1 MGRNEI
7 ILELYKS
14 EFVPKYVHVVA
25 HPTDADNMD
34 DIIAEIWLM
43 ICKIDDSRLLAIYND
58 GGMGQIYRYV
68 SGMIWNQLRS
78 TSSAYYKRYK
88 VPQRRMVYG
97 LTAATLDAFGTVD
110 RPVTMWERTSTATPD
125 RRATM
130 SAPLAD

>member
-43 ICKIDDSRLLAIYND
+43 ICEIDDSRLLAIYND
-58 GGMGQIYRYV
+58 GGMGQINRYV

-78 TSSAYYKRYK
+78 TNSAYYKRYK

-125 RRATM
+125 RWATM